1 MRLRYG
7 RDQIGGET
15 VSSLKTELR
24 GSMKFVIGA
33 LFALFAAVMPARLW
47 FLAVA
52 DLPPWIANVKSVIT
66 STANDRQSV
75 LSTPCGH

>member
-1 MRLRYG
+1 
-7 RDQIGGET
+7 
-15 VSSLKTELR
+15 
-24 GSMKFVIGA
+24 MKFVIGA
-33 LFALFAAVMPARLW
+33 LLALFAAVMAAGLR